1 MISTTPYE
9 FPWCA
14 YIADVITS
22 FASNDE
28 PTSQS
33 EVLTKCY
40 TFRVNGCS
48 AILGYI
54 LHEIVEKIEW
64 SDSWSIDHHQRTVTL
79 AVPATAT
86 ADMRS
91 RVLEDTLQ
99 ATRKLGLIS
108 MLQSWRDET
117 FPVYGPEGQLLLEI
131 ERCATA
137 LFGIVTYGVQLLCY
151 VRDEQGLRL
160 WIGRRSERKQ
170 TYPGMLDTTAAGGL
184 VTGKLP
190 IEALICEAHEEASLP
205 EEMVRDKV
213 KPISHLTYF
222 HVRGSK
228 AGGEIGLLQPEVEYT
243 YELELDPGMTP
254 KPRDTEVESFSLYT
268 IDEVL
273 CALKEGQF
281 KPNSAIVI
289 VEFLILHGIIRA
301 ENESGYAEILSH
313 LHRELQFPVR
323 ILPST

>member
-1 MISTTPYE
+1 MSRSIL
-9 FPWCA
+9 
-14 YIADVITS
+14 DVVKKCDN

-28 PTSQS
+28 PASQS
-33 EVLTKCY
+33 EVLTTCH

-54 LHEIVEKIEW
+54 LHGTVEKIEW

-79 AVPATAT
+79 ATPATAT

-91 RVLEDTLQ
+91 RVVEDTLK

-137 LFGIVTYGVQLLCY
+137 LLGL
-151 VRDEQGLRL
+151 DEQGLRL

-184 VTGKLP
+184 VSGKLP

-205 EEMVRDKV
+205 EEMVRGKV
-213 KPISHLTYF
+213 KPMNHLTYF

-243 YELELDPGMTP
+243 YELELDPGMIP
-254 KPRDTEVESFSLYT
+254 EPRDTEVESFSLYT
-268 IDEVL
+268 LDEVL
-273 CALKEGQF
+273 HALKEGQF

-313 LHRELQFPVR
+313 LHRELRFPVR
-323 ILPST
+323 ILPSK